1 VYHFAYDEIVDESAT
16 SCRDRERLALDRS
29 IELLKEAS
37 EKGTHST
44 AALEALLYVRRL
56 WSLLLEDLAR
66 PGNDL
71 PAKLRA
77 DLISIGFWIMKEAD
91 LVRDDKSR
99 NFKGLIDISSIIR
112 DGLK

>member
-1 VYHFAYDEIVDESAT
+1 MYHFSYDEIVDDSGASSRE
-16 SCRDRERLALDRS
+16 RERLALDRS

-37 EKGTHST
+37 EKGPHSK

-56 WSLLLEDLAR
+56 WSLLLDDLAR

-77 DLISIGFWIMKEAD
+77 DLISIGFWIMRESD
-91 LVRDDKSR
+91 LVRDGQARS
-99 NFKGLIDISSIIR
+99 FKGLIDISSIIR

>member
-1 VYHFAYDEIVDESAT
+1 MYHFSYGEIVDDAS
-16 SCRDRERLALDRS
+16 SSSRERERMALDRS
-29 IELLKEAS
+29 IELLRSADEQ
-37 EKGTHST
+37 GPHSK

-71 PAKLRA
+71 PEKLRA

-91 LVRDDKSR
+91 LVRDRSAR
-99 NFKGLIDISSIIR
+99 NLKGLIDISSIIR

>member
-1 VYHFAYDEIVDESAT
+1 MYHFSYGEIVEDASSSA
-16 SCRDRERLALDRS
+16 RERERMALDRS
-29 IELLKEAS
+29 IEMLRDAEVQGPKS
-37 EKGTHST
+37 K

-71 PAKLRA
+71 PEKLRA

-91 LVRDDKSR
+91 IGREEPTR

-112 DGLK
+112 